1 MNVPAIAP
9 GCGARKWWALGAV
22 MLSVLAVGLD
32 ATVLSVALPTLAV
45 KLHASESDL
54 QWFSSGYL
62 LVLAAVMLPAG
73 LLGDRIGRK
82 RVMIGALLLFGL
94 ASAACAL
101 STSPEEFIAARVLL
115 GCAGAPLIVMAMSAL
130 AVLFTPEERPRAV
143 GIWAAIN
150 FVSLPIGPIVGGF
163 ILTHA
168 WWGWVFLMNV
178 PVALLGLVAVL
189 ALVPETKSADKPGLD
204 PAGVGLSTAGL
215 VALTYGLIQAGQ
227 AGWGSLSAV
236 LPMVIGVALLL
247 AFLRWEILVTRRP
260 GGRPLIDI
268 ALFRSRSF
276 TWGVLLLAVCGV
288 VMVGVIFTLPQ
299 YFQGITGVDPMGSG
313 IRLLPMIGGLILG
326 AVPSPRFIRWFGIK
340 LVVSLGFL
348 ILGLTALW
356 AATTTL
362 GTGEWVTA
370 AWMTVGGLGLGL
382 VFAPAA
388 TAALAQIDAD
398 RSGVASGVLQAVNK
412 VGGPLGAAVFGSA
425 LASVYQAKL
434 PVAGLPAALVSTMK
448 AGLTQGLAA
457 AERLGSAALAHEVRS
472 AFVQGMDA
480 AFLVSAGICALGLVL
495 TLMFMPLRTPAL
507 TPTPET
513 GAADPTG
520 AGTLPSLADA
530 ATAAPTPF

>member
-1 MNVPAIAP
+1 
-9 GCGARKWWALGAV
+9 
-22 MLSVLAVGLD
+22 
-32 ATVLSVALPTLAV
+32 
-45 KLHASESDL
+45 
-54 QWFSSGYL
+54 
-62 LVLAAVMLPAG
+62 
-73 LLGDRIGRK
+73 
-82 RVMIGALLLFGL
+82 
-94 ASAACAL
+94 
-101 STSPEEFIAARVLL
+101 
-115 GCAGAPLIVMAMSAL
+115 
-130 AVLFTPEERPRAV
+130 
-143 GIWAAIN
+143 
-150 FVSLPIGPIVGGF
+150 
-163 ILTHA
+163 
-168 WWGWVFLMNV
+168 
-178 PVALLGLVAVL
+178 
-189 ALVPETKSADKPGLD
+189 
-204 PAGVGLSTAGL
+204 
-215 VALTYGLIQAGQ
+215 
-227 AGWGSLSAV
+227 
-236 LPMVIGVALLL
+236 
-247 AFLRWEILVTRRP
+247 
-260 GGRPLIDI
+260 
-268 ALFRSRSF
+268 
-276 TWGVLLLAVCGV
+276 
-288 VMVGVIFTLPQ
+288 VGVIFTLPQ

-388 TAALAQIDAD
+388 TAALAQIDAE